1 MSYFVFSYKEML
13 VETINRNES
22 QPVAENSKNE
32 NLFVSSNDN
41 IEMLVEIINRNQSK
55 LVAQS
60 SKKENL
66 FVKSDPTYECQDF
79 NIDSVVN
86 VNNGY
91 FLYGK
96 LDRKSDLLP

>member
-1 MSYFVFSYKEML
+1 VNNGYF
-13 VETINRNES
+13 
-22 QPVAENSKNE
+22 

-86 VNNGY
+86 FVNRKISDSMENIDDIETLVETLSVNNGY